1 MDLNKVREVR
11 ECFTQDEVNDLLGK
25 TEEVWTLL
33 QVMARPSGPLYIMG
47 RTYGKRGKS
56 DDEE

>member
-1 MDLNKVREVR
+1 MNLNKVREVR

-33 QVMARPSGPLYIMG
+33 QVMARPFGPLYI
-47 RTYGKRGKS
+47 
-56 DDEE
+56 